1 MSIDILLLVGA
12 VVVVAGVVVA
22 KIGDRIGLP
31 ALLLFLG
38 LGVLMG
44 LPSHGTSFTNPAL
57 AHDLGFA
64 ALVLILADGGL
75 STKWR
80 DIKPAIWSSV
90 LLATLGVG
98 VTVVV
103 MTVFLVVLKTPLAVA
118 VVLAAIMAPTD
129 SAAVFSI
136 LRKAPLPSRLRATL
150 EGESGLNDAP
160 TVLLVIAATELALGK
175 TTYAD
180 APLTA
185 MLIAAELIGGVVGGA
200 GLSCPATW
208 RCRARASIRWR
219 RSAGRSS
226 RTGSGSRRTCRASP
240 RCTCARSSCPAA
252 NSRTATRRGRS
263 PKGSAGSPRS
273 GSSSCWVC
281 WRRRRGSRGRS
292 SCWPWSPACS

>member
-44 LPSHGTSFTNPAL
+44 LPSHGTSFTDPAL

-103 MTVFLVVLKTPLAVA
+103 MTLFLVV
-118 VVLAAIMAPTD
+118 
-129 SAAVFSI
+129 
-136 LRKAPLPSRLRATL
+136 RKAPLPSRLRATL

-160 TVLLVIAATELALGK
+160 TVLLVIAATELALGR

-180 APLTA
+180 APHTA
-185 MLIAAELIGGVVGGA
+185 LLVAAELIGGVVLGVVVGWVGA
-200 GLSCPATW
+200 VSYTHL
-208 RCRARASIRWR
+208 RAH
-219 RSAGRSS
+219 
-226 RTGSGSRRTCRASP
+226 
-240 RCTCARSSCPAA
+240 
-252 NSRTATRRGRS
+252 
-263 PKGSAGSPRS
+263 
-273 GSSSCWVC
+273 
-281 WRRRRGSRGRS
+281 
-292 SCWPWSPACS
+292 

>member
-103 MTVFLVVLKTPLAVA
+103 MTLFLFVLKTPLAVA
-118 VVLAAIMAPTD
+118 VVVAAIMAPTD

-160 TVLLVIAATELALGK
+160 TVLLVIAATLG
-175 TTYAD
+175 
-180 APLTA
+180 
-185 MLIAAELIGGVVGGA
+185 
-200 GLSCPATW
+200 
-208 RCRARASIRWR
+208 
-219 RSAGRSS
+219 
-226 RTGSGSRRTCRASP
+226 
-240 RCTCARSSCPAA
+240 
-252 NSRTATRRGRS
+252 
-263 PKGSAGSPRS
+263 
-273 GSSSCWVC
+273 
-281 WRRRRGSRGRS
+281 
-292 SCWPWSPACS
+292 